1 MVSKA
6 FVASILLGR
15 RHWETPPRSLSE
27 IDIIGQILRY
37 LNNNHLRQ
45 RSSREVHHLFLCE
58 VHVALWLEMADVWIL
73 LQHIIVLVLEWKM
86 SKVGCVNLTAS
97 EFLDFFINLDPRKL
111 TLGQCDLLVLERKVS
126 DARGERDRC
135 VTR

>member
-1 MVSKA
+1 MA
-6 FVASILLGR
+6 LG
-15 RHWETPPRSLSE
+15 
-27 IDIIGQILRY
+27 
-37 LNNNHLRQ
+37 
-45 RSSREVHHLFLCE
+45 
-58 VHVALWLEMADVWIL
+58 LEMADVWIL

-97 EFLDFFINLDPRKL
+97 EFLDFFVNLDPRKL